1 MVLDSF
7 FWLSKPKQD
16 AGSKVG
22 QYNINIQNN
31 NSKDAN
37 IYIYIYILNAK
48 DKMCLTSSVIVH
60 TYS

>member
-37 IYIYIYILNAK
+37 IYIYIY
-48 DKMCLTSSVIVH
+48 
-60 TYS
+60 